1 MLHVIV
7 HFLAMKP
14 VQCPASR
21 AALNSGPLLLAS
33 RKPLKVRQ
41 TTPRN
46 GCLAV
51 ACKLLLDKYPKSL
64 PLILA
69 KQTGCSAPGSKLNFV
84 ALTCSWLFS
93 LWLAIQA
100 TALSSMRVVVDS
112 QRPVYF
118 ALIAE
123 HSDEHSRRSLDSH
136 HNEQVLQEDVCSEFR
151 QVLAD
156 ANYGKPIA
164 CIQNRA
170 HHNEQTGEYR
180 PRQRPKA
187 AVRQTF
193 LDVTVLF

>member
-93 LWLAIQA
+93 LWLEIQA

-112 QRPVYF
+112 RTLWYLRGSAMGSNILTDQYLLSMVPAVNRGF
-118 ALIAE
+118 SSLIFQQKGECFPYE
-123 HSDEHSRRSLDSH
+123 HRNPKPYPRRR
-136 HNEQVLQEDVCSEFR
+136 CRR
-151 QVLAD
+151 Q
-156 ANYGKPIA
+156 NT
-164 CIQNRA
+164 C
-170 HHNEQTGEYR
+170 
-180 PRQRPKA
+180 
-187 AVRQTF
+187 
-193 LDVTVLF
+193 